1 MSMDVKSALVKNGF
15 KFQKRYGQNFITD
28 KNFLAS
34 VVEKSGVS
42 SGDTVVEIGA
52 GAGTLTA
59 ALAFKAKKVIAFE
72 IDSYLKPVLEETLE
86 EYDNVEL
93 VFGDF
98 MKSGDVSGRID
109 GEYKVVAN
117 LPYYITTPVLFKL
130 IEEAEVKPQSI
141 SVMVQK
147 EVADRLCA
155 GAGSKDYGALTV
167 AVGAFYEA
175 KKIIDV
181 NRTMFCPVPNVDSAV
196 VLMTRREDGVPE
208 DPVLFSRVVRSA
220 FAMRRKTLVNNLM
233 ASFALPR
240 ETCEKVLAECGLSI
254 TVRGEALS
262 REEFIALATSLRGFV
277 R

>member
-1 MSMDVKSALVKNGF
+1 MDVKSALVKNGF

-240 ETCEKVLAECGLSI
+240 ETCEKVLEGCGLSI